1 MTLQVRLDEPVRRQ
15 VHLRPL
21 PAQILGNLGRLRD
34 GRVEAEDLVVL
45 GILRDAVAE
54 LRSLLLLVSVVPA
67 IVWIVR
73 LEVLEDSRFHRLAD
87 IVHHGRA
94 AFQDAPHPMMGG
106 GHPREG

>member
-54 LRSLLLLVSVVPA
+54 LRSLLLLLISVAAV
-67 IVWIVR
+67 VWVVR
-73 LEVLEDSRFHRLAD
+73 LEVLEDPRLHRLAD
-87 IVHHGRA
+87 VVHRGRA
-94 AFQDAPHPMMGG
+94 TLQDAPHAMMGG
-106 GHPREG
+106 GHPRQG

>member
-54 LRSLLLLVSVVPA
+54 LRSLLLLVSVAA
-67 IVWIVR
+67 IVGVVR
-73 LEVLEDSRFHRLAD
+73 LEVLEHSRLHRLAD
-87 IVHHGRA
+87 VVHHGWA
-94 AFQDAPHPMMGG
+94 TLQDAPHAMVGG
-106 GHPREG
+106 GHSREG